1 MHFEGLMEMSH
12 PGVGGGGQNP
22 GGGATGTATG
32 ETPCPCC
39 CIAAAAL
46 KFGSGNPFPWFLCP
60 SPGPNSGI
68 RRKGKS
74 GICGGCRQEGSS
86 GKAILRLVLHRLTVS
101 VRTVS
106 KDTQHAVVSCR
117 RL

>member
-1 MHFEGLMEMSH
+1 MEMSH

-46 KFGSGNPFPWFLCP
+46 KFGGGGNPLPWFLCP

-86 GKAILRLVLHRLTVS
+86 GKAI
-101 VRTVS
+101 
-106 KDTQHAVVSCR
+106 
-117 RL
+117 